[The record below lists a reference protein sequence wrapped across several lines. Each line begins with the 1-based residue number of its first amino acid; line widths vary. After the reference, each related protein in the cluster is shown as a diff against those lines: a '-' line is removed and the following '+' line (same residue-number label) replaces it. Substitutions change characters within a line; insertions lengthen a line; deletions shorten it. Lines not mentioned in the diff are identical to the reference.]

1 MSSRT
6 KDLFTG
12 RAGEF
17 AVLSEFLIRGYN
29 VAVPSIDLGDDV
41 LVIKDHQ
48 DDAEIARVQVK
59 TAIGTRREY
68 GYSATFST
76 KYEQL
81 ITPLTP
87 ELHYVFI
94 ARVRDRWKDML
105 LIPRED
111 LDEAH
116 RDRGIGS
123 RSGKQ
128 SRLVTFYFRFHADKV
143 RCKDDDLQK
152 YRNAWEKYWKAVPR

>member
-1 MSSRT
+1 MVSKT

-48 DDAEIARVQVK
+48 NDAEIARVQVK
-59 TAIGTRREY
+59 TATGTRTRY
-68 GYSATFST
+68 GYSAHFSV

-81 ITPLTP
+81 VAPLTP
-87 ELHYVFI
+87 KLHYIFLI
-94 ARVRDRWKDML
+94 RIDDRWSDML

-116 RDRGIGS
+116 RAYGMGS
-123 RSGKQ
+123 RS
-128 SRLVTFYFRFHADKV
+128 RLVSFHIQFHKNKV
-143 RCKDDDLQK
+143 LCNAHDLQNH
-152 YRNAWEKYWKAVPR
+152 RNAWDTYWQGVTR